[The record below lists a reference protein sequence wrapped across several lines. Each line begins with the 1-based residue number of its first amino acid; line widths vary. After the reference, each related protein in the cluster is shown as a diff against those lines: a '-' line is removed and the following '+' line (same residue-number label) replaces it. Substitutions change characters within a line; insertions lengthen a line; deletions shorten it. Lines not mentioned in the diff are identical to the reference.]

1 MPPRSNFS
9 DADIQWLIDQLPQ
22 PFFTLG
28 DFDAHNL
35 LWGGH
40 TLDNEGKITE
50 DIINNNDIV
59 LLNDGTM
66 TYHNIYFNSYSA
78 IVLSVCSSAIAL
90 DFIWSVNEFWNS
102 SDHYPIL
109 LKYARNTPTGM
120 PQGWKPLEAEWEKYK
135 KEIKLDKECESF
147 NNHIKAKHCFS
158 QCRILYS
165 KNYWQAKETNFS
177 MVGRKMCHLKKN
189 YQMLQEV
196 PIKWH
201 SHC

>member
-1 MPPRSNFS
+1 MALFNILQWNCKGLRSRAENVKVLLRETNPGVICLQETQLDPETFNPGLNYEISTSTPTVGDWMHGLAAIIVSKSLEYSPVALSTNLQAVALRIILDKQITVSSIYMPPRSNFS

-22 PFFTLG
+22 PFFILG

-90 DFIWSVNEFWNS
+90 DFIW
-102 SDHYPIL
+102 
-109 LKYARNTPTGM
+109 
-120 PQGWKPLEAEWEKYK
+120 
-135 KEIKLDKECESF
+135 
-147 NNHIKAKHCFS
+147 
-158 QCRILYS
+158 
-165 KNYWQAKETNFS
+165 
-177 MVGRKMCHLKKN
+177 
-189 YQMLQEV
+189 
-196 PIKWH
+196 
-201 SHC
+201 